1 MPGPSSHLLFVDDET
16 DILSSFKEFLESNIP
31 GLTVHTAENGD
42 QALQMLKKLAKVDLI
57 ISDYK
62 MPGMD
67 GITFLKQAEGVVPQ
81 TPKVLLTAFPKLDLA
96 IEAINEV
103 RVDKFLTKPLPPDR
117 LLDVVRGLLGQGKGF
132 NFKPAPP
139 TPPPGFKLSRP

>member
-1 MPGPSSHLLFVDDET
+1 MVPPSSHLLFVDDET
-16 DILSSFKEFLESNIP
+16 DILSSFKEFLESNIQ
-31 GLTVHTAENGD
+31 GLTVHTAESGD
-42 QALQMLKKLAKVDLI
+42 KALQLLRKLGRVDLI

-67 GITFLKQAEGVVPQ
+67 GITFLKQAEGLAPQ
-81 TPKVLLTAFPKLDLA
+81 TPKVLLTAFPKLDIA

-117 LLDVVRGLLGQGKGF
+117 LLEVVRTLLGQGKGISF
-132 NFKPAPP
+132 RPPPP
-139 TPPPGFKLSRP
+139 TPPPGFKLS

>member
-1 MPGPSSHLLFVDDET
+1 MPAGSGSSSNKVLVFVDDEL
-16 DILSSFKEFLESNIP
+16 DILSSFKDFLESNVP
-31 GLTVHTAENGD
+31 GLLVKTAESGAK
-42 QALQMLKKLAKVDLI
+42 ALPLLSQGRVDLL

-67 GITFLKQAEGVVPQ
+67 GITFLKRAQEVIPQ

-103 RVDKFLTKPLPPDR
+103 SVDKFLTKPIPPEK
-117 LLDVVRGLLGQGKGF
+117 LLQIVRQLLGLE
-132 NFKPAPP
+132 APK
-139 TPPPGFKLSRP
+139 TASGIASKRL

>member
-1 MPGPSSHLLFVDDET
+1 MAVPSKHLLFVDDEI

-31 GLTVHTAENGD
+31 GLTVHTAESGD
-42 QALQMLKKLAKVDLI
+42 KALALMPTIGKIDLI

-67 GITFLKQAEGVVPQ
+67 GITFLRHAEQEHPE

-103 RVDKFLTKPLPPDR
+103 NVSKFLTKPIPPDKMLAIVRQLLRLPP
-117 LLDVVRGLLGQGKGF
+117 VATTPGKRGF
-132 NFKPAPP
+132 
-139 TPPPGFKLSRP
+139 R